1 MASPLRVSGIHVLI
15 DPVRVPAHRLDPF
28 LGAIAEAGARVV
40 QVRVK
45 GASDAEGLA
54 YTHRAVALARTLGL
68 VSIVNDRVDWALAA
82 GADGVH
88 LGQDDTPLADARRA
102 GPPHFVLG
110 ASAGTAEELEAA
122 YRGGADYV
130 GIGPVYA
137 TVSKA
142 DAGAPLTPAGLRAL
156 VAWLEGKPSPPPAI
170 AIGGIHPGNAAA
182 VWRTG
187 VAGLA
192 VIQAVSGAP
201 DPQAAVRAL
210 LPTES
215 DPPWRG

>member
-1 MASPLRVSGIHVLI
+1 MASPLRLSGIHVLI
-15 DPVRVPAHRLDPF
+15 DPGRVPADRLDRF
-28 LGAIAEAGARVV
+28 LADMAEAGAAVV

-45 GASDAEGLA
+45 AVPDRDGLA
-54 YTHRAVALARTLGL
+54 YTRRTVALARALGL

-102 GPPHFVLG
+102 GPPDFVLG

-122 YRGGADYV
+122 YRGGAHYV

-137 TVSKA
+137 TASKA
-142 DAGAPLTPAGLRAL
+142 DAGVPLTPEGLRAL
-156 VAWLEGKPSPPPAI
+156 IAWLEGTPSPPPAI

-192 VIQAVSGAP
+192 VIQAVSGAS
-201 DPQAAVRAL
+201 DPKAAVRAL
-210 LPTES
+210 LAAA
-215 DPPWRG
+215 D